1 MEGFF
6 IGLWHPY
13 TSAAAILAM
22 TGWGLVLSADYARLQ
37 QNLLVY
43 IPACAIG
50 LLLPA
55 LGMVVQPDLP
65 LLAFAMLAGMA
76 TATAYRFPAT
86 AYRLAAAIVGL
97 FLGVQSAPDS
107 GPLGATIVTALG
119 SVVGVSSVLFYIGG
133 GLDWLRTRIKRQWF
147 PVAMRIAG
155 SWTTAT
161 SILLAALELRPIR

>member
-6 IGLWHPY
+6 VGLWHPY
-13 TSAAAILAM
+13 TFAAAILAM
-22 TGWGLVLSADYARLQ
+22 TAWGLVLSADYARLQ

-55 LGMVVQPDLP
+55 LGIAVRPDIP
-65 LLAFAMLAGMA
+65 LLTFAMLAGMA
-76 TATAYRFPAT
+76 TATASRFPTT
-86 AYRLAAAIVGL
+86 AYRLAAAVVGL
-97 FLGVQSAPDS
+97 FLGMQSAPDS

-133 GLDWLRTRIKRQWF
+133 GLDWLRTRITRMWY
-147 PVAMRIAG
+147 PVAIRVAG
-155 SWTTAT
+155 SWITAI